1 MLMLFK
7 IICYILATTALI
19 KGLVGIFA
27 HHKLYG
33 WAEKHYSKQDKSIT
47 VKVLVAY
54 AVLVLILTWYATLFN
69 YVQYGWIV
77 TTFIT
82 LMSIKTVGLLF
93 NWEAA
98 SQKFVN
104 FIKSGEKML
113 WLLDIVVISL
123 SLIFYGLG
131 LFLY

>member
-1 MLMLFK
+1 MLFK

-27 HHKLYG
+27 HDKLYG
-33 WAEKHYSKQDKSIT
+33 WAEKHYAQTEKSIT
-47 VKVLVAY
+47 LKVLVAY
-54 AVLVLILTWYATLFN
+54 AVIILFLTWYATLFQ
-69 YVQYGWIV
+69 YTQYGWII

-93 NWEAA
+93 NWKAA
-98 SQKFVN
+98 SQKFVD
-104 FIKSGEKML
+104 FIKSSQKML
-113 WLLDIVVISL
+113 WVLDIVVIFL

>member
-1 MLMLFK
+1 MLFK

-27 HHKLYG
+27 HDKLYG
-33 WAEKHYSKQDKSIT
+33 WAEKHYAQTEKSIT

-54 AVLVLILTWYATLFN
+54 AVIILFLTWYATLFQ
-69 YVQYGWIV
+69 YTQYGWII

-93 NWEAA
+93 NWKAA
-98 SQKFVN
+98 SQKFVD
-104 FIKSGEKML
+104 FIKSSQKML
-113 WLLDIVVISL
+113 WVLDIVVIFL